1 MNGGSG
7 RGGGCDEGEEQI
19 RSGVEGEAEGNGEGK
34 ERGDGSERKARVEDD
49 PAPKYTE
56 NELTGGTIH
65 VRQDEWL
72 VHARGFIETFFFY
85 RE

>member
-7 RGGGCDEGEEQI
+7 GGRGGGDEGEEWM
-19 RSGVEGEAEGNGEGK
+19 RSGVEGEAGRE
-34 ERGDGSERKARVEDD
+34 DGSERQARVEAD

-56 NELTGGTIH
+56 NELTVGTIH

-72 VHARGFIETFFFY
+72 VNARGFI
-85 RE
+85 